1 MKRKAVFSM
10 QLKNKNNQDGVLKS
24 VFTAYFI
31 LVLHIFLIA
40 GLGVLVLFFRG
51 VVSYMLWIFL
61 GGTGT
66 IALVGYLTWKR
77 MKTEGKSLNEMLSL
91 PIFKGKSVEVS
102 VFGGLAS
109 LKIENNGN
117 GKALDTR
124 IADTKS
130 LLEDPET
137 VHIRELTTLVHMLDK
152 NLITLDEYNKAKQ
165 KIFNS

>member
-1 MKRKAVFSM
+1 M
-10 QLKNKNNQDGVLKS
+10 QLKDKTNREGVLKS
-24 VFTAYFI
+24 IFTAYFI

-40 GLGVLVLFFRG
+40 GLGILVLFFRG

-61 GGTGT
+61 GGTGA
-66 IALVGYLTWKR
+66 IILMGYLTRKR
-77 MKTEGKSLNEMLSL
+77 MKAEGKSLNDMLSL
-91 PIFKGKSVEVS
+91 PMFRGKSVEIS
-102 VFGGLAS
+102 VLGGLAS
-109 LKIENNGN
+109 LKIDNS
-117 GKALDTR
+117 GKGKEIDTQ
-124 IADTKS
+124 IFNAKG